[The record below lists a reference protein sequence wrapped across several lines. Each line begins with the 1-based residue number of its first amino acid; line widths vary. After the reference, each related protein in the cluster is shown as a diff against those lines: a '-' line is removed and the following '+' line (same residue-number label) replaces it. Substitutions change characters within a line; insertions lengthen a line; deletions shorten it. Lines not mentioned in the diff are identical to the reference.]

1 MHYAEIIVT
10 KITRPN
16 YQTFTYSIPKNL
28 RRKLRKGQVVE
39 VPFGKQIVLGVVLKT
54 MQETEIENTRNIKK
68 IIFPTPLLDENQFQ
82 LAELISQYYK
92 CALGIVI
99 KAITPR
105 YVRGKTLY
113 RINYR
118 RGTRRKPKSKK
129 QEKVLDFLKK
139 NPGTFSTKE
148 VARRTNVSEN
158 LLKQMLKNHLVKGVE
173 EIHYPDPLT
182 IHQKEIKQK
191 KTPKPLNLPKINLAH
206 NPIYLIFDQS
216 GNTKDKIY
224 LEQIK
229 KVVAKDKQV
238 LLVVPEIGLT
248 PARIKQFL
256 SYFPD
261 QVAVWHGKLSRS
273 HKMHQWLK
281 IQKGEAKI
289 IIGSRSSLFC
299 PFKKLGLIILD
310 DEHDSSYKQEQ
321 NPRYHAR
328 KVALMLN
335 QLRKIPLILGSYN
348 PSTESYRMAER
359 KKYNLIKIPA
369 KEKTRT
375 EIIDLTT
382 EIRKGN
388 HSIFS
393 DAMLEALK
401 TTIQRKEQAVLFLNR
416 RGSATLVICRECG
429 HVISCP
435 RCDIPLVYHTQ
446 DQKKL
451 FRCHHCYYQVEA
463 PKRCTNCHSHYLN
476 YLGLGTQKIEDEI
489 KKYFPKAR
497 ILRVDK
503 DRTRKKADFLNIYQK
518 FQNKKADILIGT
530 RMIQSFLHFPNVNF
544 LGIVNADT
552 LLNLPDFRNQ
562 EKTFQLFNQFLVTL
576 QNKENPGHAIIQT
589 YTPNNL
595 ALRALAKNDYPKFLE
610 KELNNRRDLNYP
622 PFGQLIKLIYTAKK
636 DEKCFEVGTNLKLN
650 LGRFKQKIG
659 LKDAEIIG
667 PSPAFIPKV
676 GDYYRY
682 YLILKGKGVRKLLPA
697 VPPSWKIDIDPESL
711 L

>member
-1 MHYAEIIVT
+1 MNYAEIIVT
-10 KITRPN
+10 RRTQPN
-16 YQTFTYSIPKNL
+16 YQTFTYSIPKTL
-28 RRKLRKGQVVE
+28 RRRLRKGQVVE
-39 VPFGKQIVLGVVLKT
+39 VPFGRQIVTGVVLKT
-54 MQETEIENTRNIKK
+54 TQETEIEGTRNIKK
-68 IIFPTPLLDENQFQ
+68 IIFPTSLLDENQFQ

-113 RINYR
+113 KINYL
-118 RGTRRKPKSKK
+118 RGTRRKPKSPK

-139 NPGTFSTKE
+139 NPGTFSVKE

-173 EIHYPDPLT
+173 EIQYPDPLA
-182 IHQKEIKQK
+182 IYQKEVKQRK
-191 KTPKPLNLPKINLAH
+191 IPEPLNLPKINLAH

-229 KVVAKDKQV
+229 KVISKDKQV
-238 LLVVPEIGLT
+238 LLIVPEISLT
-248 PARIKQFL
+248 PAKIKQLL

-261 QVAVWHGKLSRS
+261 QVAIWHSKLSRS

-281 IQKGEAKI
+281 IQSGEAKI

-299 PFKKLGLIILD
+299 PFKKLGLVILD
-310 DEHDSSYKQEQ
+310 NEHDSSYKQEQ
-321 NPRYHAR
+321 SPRYHAR
-328 KVALMLN
+328 KITLMLN
-335 QLRKIPLILGSYN
+335 QLRKIPVILGSAN
-348 PSTESYRMAER
+348 PSVESYYATQR
-359 KKYNLIKIPA
+359 KKYNLIRIPPKKKPRA
-369 KEKTRT
+369 
-375 EIIDLTT
+375 EIVDLTT
-382 EIRKGN
+382 EIHKGN
-388 HSIFS
+388 RSIFS
-393 DAMLEALK
+393 DGFLETLNATLQNK
-401 TTIQRKEQAVLFLNR
+401 GQAVLFLNR

-429 HVISCP
+429 HVVSCP

-463 PKRCTNCHSHYLN
+463 PKRCPNCYSHYLN
-476 YLGLGTQKIEDEI
+476 YLGLGTQKIEEEI
-489 KKYFPKAR
+489 KKYFPKAK
-497 ILRVDK
+497 ILRIDK
-503 DRTRKKADFLNIYQK
+503 DSASKKSVFFNIYQK

-530 RMIQSFLHFPNVNF
+530 KMIQSFLHFPNVSF

-562 EKTFQLFNQFLVTL
+562 EKTFQLLNQFLIAI
-576 QNKENPGHAIIQT
+576 QNKKNPGRTIIQT
-589 YTPNNL
+589 YIPNNL
-595 ALRALAKNDYPKFLE
+595 ALRSLVTNNYQKLLAK
-610 KELNNRRDLNYP
+610 ELKDRRELNYP

-636 DEKCFEVGTNLKLN
+636 EEKCFEVGVKLKLN
-650 LGRFKQKIG
+650 LARFQHKIG
-659 LKDAEIIG
+659 LEDAEIIG
-667 PSPAFIPKV
+667 PTPAFIPKV
-676 GDYYRY
+676 GDQYRY

-697 VPPSWKIDIDPESL
+697 VPPSWRIDIDPESL